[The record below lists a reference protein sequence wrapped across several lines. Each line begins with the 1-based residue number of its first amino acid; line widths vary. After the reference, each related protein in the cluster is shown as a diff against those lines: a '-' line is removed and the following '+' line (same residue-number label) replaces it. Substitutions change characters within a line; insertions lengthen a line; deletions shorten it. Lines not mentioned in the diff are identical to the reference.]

1 MQKTRALS
9 EGVVGRKL
17 LKKCGFGAMVVVVVG
32 VEESSC
38 LVKKLLLF
46 LWPSSGIRLK
56 DTNVSFL
63 SSGFESDILLK
74 RMQSM
79 SLSSDWP
86 IREERSTPVLRLS
99 AALIA
104 EGIVSSHLF
113 LKSSR
118 RTLEKQSSRQDSSLG
133 TRAMEN

>member
-1 MQKTRALS
+1 MMQNTRARS

-17 LKKCGFGAMVVVVVG
+17 LKKCCLGVVVVVVG
-32 VEESSC
+32 VVIVVVSSC
-38 LVKKLLLF
+38 LAIKLLLL
-46 LWPSSGIRLK
+46 LWPSSGIRLR
-56 DTNVSFL
+56 DTKVSFL

-99 AALIA
+99 
-104 EGIVSSHLF
+104 
-113 LKSSR
+113 
-118 RTLEKQSSRQDSSLG
+118 
-133 TRAMEN
+133 